1 MMVVATGLLLKDA
14 RRMMPHWGQM
24 RLVEFMG
31 ANRQT
36 GYLTPGTAGVRKLP
50 WAYPAEASK
59 EAGLPIHCFTAGWA
73 FLQTAVSVQRHRR
86 VLSAESEKRWIRSV
100 R

>member
-1 MMVVATGLLLKDA
+1 MLIMVVATGPLLKDA

-24 RLVEFMG
+24 RLVAFMV

-36 GYLTPGTAGVRKLP
+36 DDLTPGTAGVRKPP

-59 EAGLPIHCFTAGWA
+59 EAGLPIRFM
-73 FLQTAVSVQRHRR
+73 AVARILADSGVGQRHRR
-86 VLSAESEKRWIRSV
+86 VLYAESENR
-100 R
+100 